1 MKNHSKLVSL
11 LLALVLAVSLAPAA
25 LAAEVTTVKPDD
37 RGSVTLT
44 LKRDGSPVSGL
55 NVALY
60 RVGKVEIVGNNLQFV
75 LLDEVKSTVAGEPEV
90 SLNGL
95 TAEEVKAAVTT
106 LTARINALDETAKAK
121 VAIGTKTSDADGK
134 AVYED
139 VEVGV
144 YLAMQVN
151 AGSYRFDPVLLF
163 VPIMNDAGTA
173 WDNAAE
179 ASPKVSYKGSN
190 KPNPP
195 TPPTPPETPPETPP
209 STPPSGGGDG
219 PVEIPDEEPPLVLP
233 QTGLLQWPVP
243 VMAMAGVLLVTLGVV
258 SERRRKSKCAE

>member
-1 MKNHSKLVSL
+1 MKTHSKLVSL

-37 RGSVTLT
+37 KGSVTLT
-44 LKRDGSPVSGL
+44 LKRDSSPVSGL

-75 LLDEVKSTVAGEPEV
+75 LLDAVKSTVAGEPEV

-106 LTARINALDETAKAK
+106 LTARIRALDETAKDAL
-121 VAIGTKTSDADGK
+121 AIGTKTSDADGK
-134 AVYED
+134 VVYED

-173 WDNAAE
+173 WDIAAE

-190 KPNPP
+190 HPN
-195 TPPTPPETPPETPP
+195 PPTPPETPPENPP
-209 STPPSGGGDG
+209 TDPPGGGGGDDS
-219 PVEIPDEEPPLVLP
+219 PIEIPDDEPPLVLP

-243 VMAMAGVLLVTLGVV
+243 VMAMAGVLLVTLGIA
-258 SERRRKSKCAE
+258 SERKRKSAE

>member
-1 MKNHSKLVSL
+1 MKTHSKLVSL

-25 LAAEVTTVKPDD
+25 LAAEVSTVKPDD
-37 RGSVTLT
+37 KGSVTLT
-44 LKRDGSPVSGL
+44 LKRDGNPVSGL

-60 RVGKVEIVGNNLQFV
+60 RVGKAEVVGNNLQFV

-95 TAEEVKAAVTT
+95 TAEEVKAAVAT
-106 LTARINALDETAKAK
+106 LTARIHALDEAAKAK
-121 VAIGTKTSDADGK
+121 VYIGTKTSDADGK
-134 AVYED
+134 AVFED

-163 VPIMNDAGTA
+163 VPIMNEAGTA

-179 ASPKVSYKGSN
+179 ASPKVSYKGGN
-190 KPNPP
+190 HPNPP
-195 TPPTPPETPPETPP
+195 TPPTPPENPPENPP
-209 STPPSGGGDG
+209 TTPPSGGGES
-219 PVEIPDEEPPLVLP
+219 PVEIPDEEPPLALP
-233 QTGLLQWPVP
+233 QTGLLQWPIP
-243 VMAMAGVLLVTLGVV
+243 VMAMAGVLLVTLGVM
-258 SERRRKSKCAE
+258 SERKRKSAE